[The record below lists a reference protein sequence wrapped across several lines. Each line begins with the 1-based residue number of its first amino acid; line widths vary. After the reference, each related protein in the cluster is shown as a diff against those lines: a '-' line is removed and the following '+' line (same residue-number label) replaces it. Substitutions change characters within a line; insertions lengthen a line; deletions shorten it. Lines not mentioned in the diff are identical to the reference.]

1 MTMTNQSIESLS
13 NIGAIAK
20 RYIWLL
26 NQSVLELAEHNLEAS
41 IQAELLAD
49 EIVSTLV
56 LILNLDTKNYQ
67 MSNWVSDKLREI
79 HHSNEK
85 NND

>member
-1 MTMTNQSIESLS
+1 
-13 NIGAIAK
+13 
-20 RYIWLL
+20 
-26 NQSVLELAEHNLEAS
+26 VLELAEHNIGAS
-41 IQAELLAD
+41 EMWEMLAD
-49 EIVSTLV
+49 EIISTLV